1 MADMGVVHSVGIR
14 YVRLEMTILVEV
26 KVDSIAGCE
35 SFVAPH
41 LPPVFACGIAW
52 IAGGKYMVAVA
63 KVGCRCLKYHIR
75 KLQTQH
81 T

>member
-26 KVDSIAGCE
+26 KVGSIAGSE
-35 SFVAPH
+35 GFVAPH
-41 LPPVFACGIAW
+41 LPPVFACGIVW
-52 IAGGKYMVAVA
+52 IAGGNPAE
-63 KVGCRCLKYHIR
+63 VGCRCLKYHIR